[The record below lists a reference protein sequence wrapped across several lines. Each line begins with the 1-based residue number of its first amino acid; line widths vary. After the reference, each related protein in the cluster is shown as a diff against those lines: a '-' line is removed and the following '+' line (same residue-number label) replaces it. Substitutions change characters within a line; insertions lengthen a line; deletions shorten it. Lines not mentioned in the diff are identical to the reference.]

1 MKSSSTRHLRPSRV
15 TRAAPSADRR
25 AALPGLSADLRGLS
39 ADAADAAS
47 RLDRIDRT
55 VADLSTTA
63 RDLAQRLAYLEGR
76 LCALRAESA
85 RSGASRGADSDAAAL
100 ADSLS
105 GLIEKLRA
113 AIVQID
119 RARAMRAAV
128 TGRLAQSTHAAA
140 AVGAR
145 AALLARGFESGPD
158 STAVRR
164 SGRDDDRRGAG
175 QENVPD
181 ARPAAI
187 RAFRE

>member
-1 MKSSSTRHLRPSRV
+1 MGVKSSSTRHLRPSRV
-15 TRAAPSADRR
+15 TRAAPRADRR

-39 ADAADAAS
+39 ADAAS

-119 RARAMRAAV
+119 RARAAV

-181 ARPAAI
+181 VRPAAI